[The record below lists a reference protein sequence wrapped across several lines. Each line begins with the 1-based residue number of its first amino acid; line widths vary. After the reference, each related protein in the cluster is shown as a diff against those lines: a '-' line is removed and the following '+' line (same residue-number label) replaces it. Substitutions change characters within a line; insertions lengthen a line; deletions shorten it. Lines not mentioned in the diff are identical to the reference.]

1 VDLLRTLPK
10 PDKGYLAIAEALLE
24 KQPVVK
30 ECSWQR

>member
-10 PDKGYLAIAEALLE
+10 PDKDYLAIVEELLE

-30 ECSWQR
+30 ESGWQR